1 MLYNITERFKN
12 MDKMKYEMRYTSE
25 NSNSIHY
32 YHDRLPLSFVITED
46 KTLKYLRIDDIEFK
60 KHREN
65 VTDEF
70 IGRLEDITRD
80 KVLTI
85 DDLIDSLLSDFRE
98 FKPSQT
104 DKHFLAFNT
113 KFELE
118 KDSIMVKLQLEKDY
132 ITLEVNNYLNNDYQ
146 KEILNF
152 TGIRNSNIMDI
163 YDSVVNK
170 VIKFHNDLIQL
181 DNNVF
186 DTVSELLLSEKEN

>member
-1 MLYNITERFKN
+1 
-12 MDKMKYEMRYTSE
+12 MDKIKYEMRYASE

-32 YHDRLPLSFVITED
+32 YHDKLPLSFVITED
-46 KTLKYLRIDDIEFK
+46 RTLKYLRIDDIEFK

-80 KVLTI
+80 KVSTI

-98 FKPSQT
+98 FKPTQT
-104 DKHFLAFNT
+104 DKHVLAFNT
-113 KFELE
+113 EFTLE

-132 ITLEVNNYLNNDYQ
+132 ITLEVNNYLNDDYQ

-163 YDSVVNK
+163 YNSVVNK
-170 VIKFHNDLIQL
+170 LIKFHSDLIKL

-186 DTVSELLLSEKEN
+186 DTVSELLLSEKEKPNHVH

>member
-1 MLYNITERFKN
+1 

-85 DDLIDSLLSDFRE
+85 DDLIDSLLNDFRE

-104 DKHFLAFNT
+104 NKHFLAFNT

-132 ITLEVNNYLNNDYQ
+132 ITLEVNNYLNDDYQ
-146 KEILNF
+146 KELLNF
-152 TGIRNSNIMDI
+152 TGIKNSNIMSI
-163 YDSVVNK
+163 YNNVVNK
-170 VIKFHNDLIQL
+170 IIKFHSDLIQL
-181 DNNVF
+181 DNDVF
-186 DTVSELLLSEKEN
+186 DTISELLLSEKEN

>member
-1 MLYNITERFKN
+1 
-12 MDKMKYEMRYTSE
+12 MDKMKYEMRYASE

-32 YHDRLPLSFVITED
+32 YHDRLPLSFIITED
-46 KTLKYLRIDDIEFK
+46 KTLKCLRIDDIEFK

-80 KVLTI
+80 KVSTI

-104 DKHFLAFNT
+104 DRHVLAFNT
-113 KFELE
+113 EFTLE

-132 ITLEVNNYLNNDYQ
+132 ITLEVNNYLNDDYQ

-152 TGIRNSNIMDI
+152 TGIKNSNIMSI
-163 YDSVVNK
+163 YNNVVNK
-170 VIKFHNDLIQL
+170 IIKFHSDLIQL

-186 DTVSELLLSEKEN
+186 DTVSELLLSEKEKPNYVH

>member
-1 MLYNITERFKN
+1 
-12 MDKMKYEMRYTSE
+12 MDRMKYEMRYTSE

-46 KTLKYLRIDDIEFK
+46 KTLKHLRIDDVEFK

-80 KVLTI
+80 KVSTI

-113 KFELE
+113 EFTLE
-118 KDSIMVKLQLEKDY
+118 KGSIMVKLRLEKDCVM
-132 ITLEVNNYLNNDYQ
+132 LEVNNYLNDDYQ
-146 KEILNF
+146 KELLNF
-152 TGIRNSNIMDI
+152 SGIKNSNIMFI
-163 YDSVVNK
+163 YNNVVNK
-170 VIKFHNDLIQL
+170 LIEFHNNLINL
-181 DNNVF
+181 DNSIF
-186 DTVSELLLSEKEN
+186 DRTLELLSCDNDRKE

>member
-1 MLYNITERFKN
+1 
-12 MDKMKYEMRYTSE
+12 MKYEMRYVSE

-46 KTLKYLRIDDIEFK
+46 ETLKHLRIADVEFK
-60 KHREN
+60 QEKEN

-70 IGRLEDITRD
+70 IGKLEDVARNKVSITG
-80 KVLTI
+80 
-85 DDLIDSLLSDFRE
+85 DLVDRLLNNFRE
-98 FKPSQT
+98 FKPTQT
-104 DKHFLAFNT
+104 DKHVLAFNT
-113 KFELE
+113 EFTLE

-132 ITLEVNNYLNNDYQ
+132 ITLEVNNYLNDDYQ

-163 YDSVVNK
+163 YNSVVNK
-170 VIKFHNDLIQL
+170 LIKFHSDLIQL

-186 DTVSELLLSEKEN
+186 NTVTEFMSQDDNEDNTIERN

>member
-1 MLYNITERFKN
+1 
-12 MDKMKYEMRYTSE
+12 MDRVKYEMRYTYE
-25 NSNSIHY
+25 NTNDIYYRHDNLSI
-32 YHDRLPLSFVITED
+32 SFIITED
-46 KTLKYLRIDDIEFK
+46 GTLQFLNIDCVGFK
-60 KHREN
+60 PDKEN
-65 VTDEF
+65 VIDEF
-70 IGRLEDITRD
+70 IGKLEDVARNKVSIT
-80 KVLTI
+80 

-132 ITLEVNNYLNNDYQ
+132 ITLEVNNYLNDDYQ

-163 YDSVVNK
+163 YNSVVNK

-186 DTVSELLLSEKEN
+186 DTVSELLLSEKEKPNHVH

>member
-1 MLYNITERFKN
+1 
-12 MDKMKYEMRYTSE
+12 MDRMKYEMRYTYE
-25 NSNSIHY
+25 NTNSVY
-32 YHDRLPLSFVITED
+32 YRHDNLPLSFIITED
-46 KTLKYLRIDDIEFK
+46 KTLKHLRIDDIEFK

-70 IGRLEDITRD
+70 ISRLEDITRN
-80 KVLTI
+80 KVSII
-85 DDLIDSLLSDFRE
+85 DELIDGLLNDFRE
-98 FKPSQT
+98 FKPTQT
-104 DKHFLAFNT
+104 DRHVLAFNT
-113 KFELE
+113 EFTLE

-152 TGIRNSNIMDI
+152 TGIRNSNIMNI
-163 YDSVVNK
+163 YNSVVNK

-186 DTVSELLLSEKEN
+186 DTVSELLLNEKEN

>member
-1 MLYNITERFKN
+1 
-12 MDKMKYEMRYTSE
+12 MDRMKYEMRYTYE
-25 NSNSIHY
+25 NTNSVY
-32 YHDRLPLSFVITED
+32 YKHDDLPISFIITED
-46 KTLKYLRIDDIEFK
+46 GTLQFLNIDCVGFK
-60 KHREN
+60 PDKEN

-80 KVLTI
+80 KVSTI

-104 DKHFLAFNT
+104 DEHILAFNT
-113 KFELE
+113 ELTLE

-132 ITLEVNNYLNNDYQ
+132 ITLEVNNYLNDDYQ
-146 KEILNF
+146 KELLNF
-152 TGIRNSNIMDI
+152 TGIKNSNIMNI
-163 YDSVVNK
+163 YNSVVNK

-186 DTVSELLLSEKEN
+186 DTVSELLLNGDSER

>member
-1 MLYNITERFKN
+1 MRY
-12 MDKMKYEMRYTSE
+12 KYENT
-25 NSNSIHY
+25 NSVY
-32 YHDRLPLSFVITED
+32 YKHDDLPISFIITED
-46 KTLKYLRIDDIEFK
+46 KTLKHLRIDDVEFK
-60 KHREN
+60 QEKEN

-70 IGRLEDITRD
+70 ISRLEDITRD
-80 KVLTI
+80 KVSTI

-98 FKPSQT
+98 FKASQT
-104 DKHFLAFNT
+104 DKHILAFNT
-113 KFELE
+113 EFTLE

-163 YDSVVNK
+163 YNSVVNK

-186 DTVSELLLSEKEN
+186 DTVSELLLSEKEKPNHVH

>member
-1 MLYNITERFKN
+1 
-12 MDKMKYEMRYTSE
+12 MKYEMRYASE

-46 KTLKYLRIDDIEFK
+46 KTLKHLRIDDVEFK
-60 KHREN
+60 QEKEN
-65 VTDEF
+65 VTDGF

-80 KVLTI
+80 KVSTI

-104 DKHFLAFNT
+104 NKHFLAFNT

-132 ITLEVNNYLNNDYQ
+132 ITLEVNNYLNDDYQ
-146 KEILNF
+146 KELLNF

-163 YDSVVNK
+163 YNSVVNK

-186 DTVSELLLSEKEN
+186 DTVSELLLSEKEKPNHVH

>member
-1 MLYNITERFKN
+1 
-12 MDKMKYEMRYTSE
+12 MDKLIYTIKYV
-25 NSNSIHY
+25 SNDMEDKLY
-32 YHDRLPLSFVITED
+32 YHDRLPISFIITED
-46 KTLKYLRIDDIEFK
+46 KTLKCLRIDDIEFK

-80 KVLTI
+80 KVSTI

-104 DKHFLAFNT
+104 DKHVLAFNT
-113 KFELE
+113 EFTLE
-118 KDSIMVKLQLEKDY
+118 KDSIIVKLQLEKDY

-152 TGIRNSNIMDI
+152 TGIRNSNIMNI
-163 YDSVVNK
+163 YNSVVNK
-170 VIKFHNDLIQL
+170 VIKFHSDLIQL

-186 DTVSELLLSEKEN
+186 NTVTEFMSQDDNKDNTIERN

>member
-1 MLYNITERFKN
+1 
-12 MDKMKYEMRYTSE
+12 MDKMKYEMRYASE
-25 NSNSIHY
+25 NNNSIYY
-32 YHDRLPLSFVITED
+32 YHDKLPLSFVITED

-70 IGRLEDITRD
+70 IGKLEDVARNKVSIT
-80 KVLTI
+80 
-85 DDLIDSLLSDFRE
+85 DDLIDNLLSDFRE
-98 FKPSQT
+98 FKPTQT
-104 DKHFLAFNT
+104 DKHVLAFNT
-113 KFELE
+113 EFTLE

-163 YDSVVNK
+163 YNSVVNK

-186 DTVSELLLSEKEN
+186 DTVSELLLSEKEKPNHVH

>member
-1 MLYNITERFKN
+1 
-12 MDKMKYEMRYTSE
+12 MDKMKYEMRYASE

-32 YHDRLPLSFVITED
+32 YHDKLPLSFVITED
-46 KTLKYLRIDDIEFK
+46 RTLKYLRIDDIEFK

-65 VTDEF
+65 ITDEF

-80 KVLTI
+80 KVSTI

-113 KFELE
+113 EFTLE

-132 ITLEVNNYLNNDYQ
+132 ITLEVNNYLNDDYQ

-163 YDSVVNK
+163 YNSVVNK
-170 VIKFHNDLIQL
+170 LIKFHSDLIQL

-186 DTVSELLLSEKEN
+186 DTVSELLLSEKEKPNHVH

>member
-1 MLYNITERFKN
+1 
-12 MDKMKYEMRYTSE
+12 MDRMKYEMRYVSE
-25 NSNSIHY
+25 DSNSIHY
-32 YHDRLPLSFVITED
+32 YHDKLPLSFVITED
-46 KTLKYLRIDDIEFK
+46 RTLKYLRIDDIEFK

-80 KVLTI
+80 KVSTI

-104 DKHFLAFNT
+104 DKYFLAFNT

-132 ITLEVNNYLNNDYQ
+132 ITLEVNNYLNDDYQ

-163 YDSVVNK
+163 YNSVVNK

-186 DTVSELLLSEKEN
+186 DTVSELLLSEKEKPNHVH

>member
-1 MLYNITERFKN
+1 
-12 MDKMKYEMRYTSE
+12 MDKMKYEMRYASE

-32 YHDRLPLSFVITED
+32 YHDKLPLSFVITED
-46 KTLKYLRIDDIEFK
+46 RTLKYLRIDDIEFK

-65 VTDEF
+65 ITDEF

-80 KVLTI
+80 KVSTI

-104 DKHFLAFNT
+104 DRHVLAFNAEFT
-113 KFELE
+113 LE

-132 ITLEVNNYLNNDYQ
+132 ITLEVNNYLNDDYQ

-152 TGIRNSNIMDI
+152 TGIKNSNIMSI
-163 YDSVVNK
+163 YNNVVNK
-170 VIKFHNDLIQL
+170 IIKFHSDLIQL

-186 DTVSELLLSEKEN
+186 DTVSELLLSEKEKPNYVH